1 MAALMIILS
10 MVSPC
15 RRCVYCAGNY
25 INQQAENT
33 LRLLFSGQKQQ
44 TTSTCSFEEPTLD
57 SSSES
62 EMPNTE
68 ALDPRQQT
76 LHRFFF
82 PAKSPSSTELE
93 DVKRQTSAAISSLG
107 RIQSKFLDGGVS
119 VGSSAISGSTTP
131 FSENMQTN
139 ALVDVE
145 IGRGLHRD
153 VSSGMK
159 GVDEIGWM

>member
-15 RRCVYCAGNY
+15 RRCVYCAGNC

-57 SSSES
+57 PPSES
-62 EMPNTE
+62 EMPNPE
-68 ALDPRQQT
+68 IPDPRQQT

-82 PAKSPSSTELE
+82 PVKSPSSTELE
-93 DVKRQTSAAISSLG
+93 DVKRQPSAISSQG
-107 RIQSKFLDGGVS
+107 RIQNKSLDGGVS
-119 VGSSAISGSTTP
+119 VGSSAISGSITS
-131 FSENMQTN
+131 FSETIEAN
-139 ALVDVE
+139 ALTFVE
-145 IGRGLHRD
+145 IGHGFHRD
-153 VSSGMK
+153 VSNGMK